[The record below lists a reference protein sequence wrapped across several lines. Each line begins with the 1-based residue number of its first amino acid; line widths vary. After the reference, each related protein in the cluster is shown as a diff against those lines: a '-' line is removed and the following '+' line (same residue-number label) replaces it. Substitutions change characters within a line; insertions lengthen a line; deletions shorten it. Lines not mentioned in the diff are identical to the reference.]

1 MFVDFHSIVLRETHS
16 DADFYP
22 PIVSSI
28 HLWIA
33 CLIRMNHK
41 DFVIFLLAKEKQLWR
56 PFPKTVFLW
65 KVAIKA
71 DQSNLSEN
79 INTGQEALGP
89 HFEDAHTSLSAWVLS
104 QENDNA
110 FCIH

>member
-16 DADFYP
+16 DADFYL

-28 HLWIA
+28 HLWIV

-56 PFPKTVFLW
+56 PFPKMVFFW

-71 DQSNLSEN
+71 EN

-89 HFEDAHTSLSAWVLS
+89 HFEDAHTSL
-104 QENDNA
+104 NA
-110 FCIH
+110 